1 MIFINNA
8 LKKIGKE
15 GLIVSL
21 KANNFYEGEEC
32 FSKEDFDQL
41 FEVYRASPKI
51 DLPTSTKNNLFLCIL
66 YYEYNHNEEARKI
79 LLQKLL
85 KDDTELLNGGTEEDQ
100 LHILFNIIE
109 IEIKIRTKDEKD
121 LKLLY
126 NKLVS
131 KKTGMKFEDY
141 ILQKHYF
148 AYLKFLLRDYKDSDK
163 FTNDIISDI
172 DEHKDL
178 VVNNIIKY
186 IRIRNVLL
194 KVKMLE
200 LMDPVK
206 NNKDIISHL
215 ECLFAITKNT
225 KEDFAICVGIKMLS
239 LQSKEIVSYEECIKL
254 IKEMLNILKRE
265 TLFGKSHKNILEQYL
280 YLNGLLGY
288 YNSINDDFVGVIQV
302 SRKIDK
308 YLTNVQDLMKSNDNK
323 NNPSQD
329 NNNIQYGNLYWQY
342 NYYNAMLK
350 SSFNF
355 NNTNNASALR
365 ESQQNM
371 QKMSNNKIRQSEMD
385 LMNRCIL
392 EKDDLRMSTQFRNME
407 ELFKKWTSGQKIEL
421 KGDKI
426 ILMYFSLYN
435 QVSLLTKNI
444 VKEMN
449 ADNRLKNIQSVRKF
463 CSDII
468 EMTGKQVIDK
478 KNEFLKKIFQL
489 PFFKNLFNRLYYVK
503 LYSYFLERRYQDCL
517 NNLSGYQFAKIQ
529 YELETPKSNEY
540 MSKIEADCLFK
551 LKRYKEAEI
560 IYDKIISM
568 NSNDAFVHFNLG
580 LAAYF
585 TSNDKTKSL
594 GHLKKASEL
603 FKRDKNEKNREITE
617 EILKNLNN

>member
-8 LKKIGKE
+8 LKKIGDE

-21 KANNFYEGEEC
+21 KANNFYEGEES
-32 FSKEDFDQL
+32 FSQEDFDQL

-66 YYEYNHNEEARKI
+66 YYEYNHSEEARKI
-79 LLQKLL
+79 LLQKLN
-85 KDDTELLNGGTEEDQ
+85 DDSELLNDGTQEDQ

-109 IEIKIRTKDEKD
+109 IEIKIRTKNEKD

-126 NKLVS
+126 NKLCS
-131 KKTGMKFEDY
+131 FKGEKKFEDY
-141 ILQKHYF
+141 IIQKHYF
-148 AYLKFLLRDYKDSDK
+148 AYLKFLLRAYNDSDK
-163 FTNDIISDI
+163 STNDIISDI
-172 DEHKDL
+172 DEHKNL

-186 IRIRNVLL
+186 IKIRNVLL

-200 LMDPVK
+200 LMDPVL
-206 NNKDIISHL
+206 NNKDILSHL
-215 ECLFAITKNT
+215 ECLFTMTKNT

-288 YNSINDDFVGVIQV
+288 YNSINDDFDGMIQV
-302 SRKIDK
+302 SKKIDK
-308 YLTNVQDLMKSNDNK
+308 YLNNVQDLMKSNQNK
-323 NNPSQD
+323 NNHSQD
-329 NNNIQYGNLYWQY
+329 NNNEQYGNLYWQY

-350 SSFNF
+350 SSVNF

-371 QKMSNNKIRQSEMD
+371 QKMSNKIRQSEMD
-385 LMNRCIL
+385 ILNRCIL
-392 EKDDLRMSTQFRNME
+392 EKDNLTMSTQFKNME
-407 ELFKKWTSGQKIEL
+407 ELFKKWTSGQKAEL

-435 QVSLLTKNI
+435 QISSMTKNI
-444 VKEMN
+444 VGELN
-449 ADNRLKNIQSVRKF
+449 SENRLKNIQSVRKF
-463 CSDII
+463 CTDII

-478 KNEFLKKIFQL
+478 NNEFLKKIFLL

-503 LYSYFLERRYQDCL
+503 LYSYFLEGRYQECL
-517 NNLSGYQFAKIQ
+517 NDFTGYKLAKIQ

-540 MSKIEADCLFK
+540 MNKVEADCLFK
-551 LKRYKEAEI
+551 LKKYKEAED

-580 LAAYF
+580 IAAYF
-585 TSNDKTKSL
+585 TSNDKKKSL
-594 GHLKKASEL
+594 AHLKKASEL
-603 FKRDKNEKNREITE
+603 FKKDKKEKNWKIAE
-617 EILKNLNN
+617 EILHNLKS

>member
-8 LKKIGKE
+8 LKKIGNE

-21 KANNFYEGEEC
+21 KANNFYEGEES
-32 FSKEDFDQL
+32 FSQEDFDQL

-66 YYEYNHNEEARKI
+66 YYEYNHSEEARKI
-79 LLQKLL
+79 LLQKLN
-85 KDDTELLNGGTEEDQ
+85 DDSELLNDGTQEDQ

-109 IEIKIRTKDEKD
+109 IEIKIRTKNEKD

-126 NKLVS
+126 NKLCS
-131 KKTGMKFEDY
+131 FKSEKKFEDY
-141 ILQKHYF
+141 IIQKHYF
-148 AYLKFLLRDYKDSDK
+148 AYLKFLLRAYKDSDQS
-163 FTNDIISDI
+163 TNDIISDI
-172 DEHKDL
+172 DEHKNL

-200 LMDPVK
+200 LMDPVL

-215 ECLFAITKNT
+215 ECLFTMTKNT

-288 YNSINDDFVGVIQV
+288 YNSINDDFDGMIQV
-302 SRKIDK
+302 SKKIDK
-308 YLTNVQDLMKSNDNK
+308 YLNNVQDLMKSNQNK
-323 NNPSQD
+323 NNHSQD
-329 NNNIQYGNLYWQY
+329 NNNEQYGNLYWQY

-350 SSFNF
+350 SSVDF

-371 QKMSNNKIRQSEMD
+371 QKMSNKIRQSEMD
-385 LMNRCIL
+385 ILNRCIL
-392 EKDDLRMSTQFRNME
+392 EKDNLTMSTQFKNME
-407 ELFKKWTSGQKIEL
+407 ELFKKWTSGQKAEL

-435 QVSLLTKNI
+435 QISSMTKKI
-444 VKEMN
+444 VGELN
-449 ADNRLKNIQSVRKF
+449 SENRLKNIQSVRKF
-463 CSDII
+463 CTDII

-478 KNEFLKKIFQL
+478 NNEFLKKIFLL

-503 LYSYFLERRYQDCL
+503 LYSYFLEGRYQECL
-517 NNLSGYQFAKIQ
+517 NDFTGYKLAKIQ

-540 MSKIEADCLFK
+540 MNKVEADCLFK
-551 LKRYKEAEI
+551 LKKYKEAED

-580 LAAYF
+580 IAAYF
-585 TSNDKTKSL
+585 TSNDKKKSL
-594 GHLKKASEL
+594 AHLKKASEL
-603 FKRDKNEKNREITE
+603 FKKDKKEKNWKIAE
-617 EILKNLNN
+617 EILHNLKS

>member
-8 LKKIGKE
+8 LKKIGNE

-21 KANNFYEGEEC
+21 KANNFYEGEES
-32 FSKEDFDQL
+32 FSQEDFDQL

-66 YYEYNHNEEARKI
+66 YYEYNHSEEARKI
-79 LLQKLL
+79 LLQKLN
-85 KDDTELLNGGTEEDQ
+85 DDSELLNDGTQEDQ

-109 IEIKIRTKDEKD
+109 IEIKIRTKNEKD

-126 NKLVS
+126 NKLCS
-131 KKTGMKFEDY
+131 FKGEKKFEDY
-141 ILQKHYF
+141 IIQKHYF
-148 AYLKFLLRDYKDSDK
+148 AYLKFLLRAYNDSDK
-163 FTNDIISDI
+163 STNDIISDI
-172 DEHKDL
+172 DEHKNL

-200 LMDPVK
+200 LMDPVL

-215 ECLFAITKNT
+215 ECLFTMTKNT

-288 YNSINDDFVGVIQV
+288 YNSINDDFDGMIQV
-302 SRKIDK
+302 SKKIDK
-308 YLTNVQDLMKSNDNK
+308 YLNNVQDLMKSNQNK
-323 NNPSQD
+323 NNHSQD
-329 NNNIQYGNLYWQY
+329 NNNEQYGNLYWQY

-350 SSFNF
+350 SSVNF

-371 QKMSNNKIRQSEMD
+371 QKMSNKIRQSEMD
-385 LMNRCIL
+385 ILNRCIL
-392 EKDDLRMSTQFRNME
+392 EKDNLTMSTQFKNME
-407 ELFKKWTSGQKIEL
+407 ELFKKWTSGQKAEL

-435 QVSLLTKNI
+435 QISSMTKNI
-444 VKEMN
+444 VGELN
-449 ADNRLKNIQSVRKF
+449 SENRLKNILSVRKF
-463 CSDII
+463 CTDII

-478 KNEFLKKIFQL
+478 NNEFLKKIFLL

-503 LYSYFLERRYQDCL
+503 LYSYFLEGRYQECL
-517 NNLSGYQFAKIQ
+517 NDFTGYKLAKIQ

-540 MSKIEADCLFK
+540 MNKVEADCLFK
-551 LKRYKEAEI
+551 LKKYKEAED

-580 LAAYF
+580 IAAYF
-585 TSNDKTKSL
+585 TSNDKKKSL
-594 GHLKKASEL
+594 AHLKKASEL
-603 FKRDKNEKNREITE
+603 FKKDKKEKNWKIAE
-617 EILKNLNN
+617 EILHNLKS

>member
-8 LKKIGKE
+8 LKKIGNE

-21 KANNFYEGEEC
+21 KANNFYEGEES
-32 FSKEDFDQL
+32 FSQEDFDQL

-66 YYEYNHNEEARKI
+66 YYEYNHSEEARKI
-79 LLQKLL
+79 LLQKLN
-85 KDDTELLNGGTEEDQ
+85 DDSELLNDGTQEDQ

-109 IEIKIRTKDEKD
+109 IEIKIRTKNEKD

-126 NKLVS
+126 NKLCS
-131 KKTGMKFEDY
+131 FKQEKKFEDY
-141 ILQKHYF
+141 IIQKHYF
-148 AYLKFLLRDYKDSDK
+148 AYLKFLLRAYNDSDK
-163 FTNDIISDI
+163 STNDIISDI
-172 DEHKDL
+172 DEHKNL

-200 LMDPVK
+200 LMDPVL

-215 ECLFAITKNT
+215 ECLFTMTKNT

-288 YNSINDDFVGVIQV
+288 YNSINDDFDGMIQV
-302 SRKIDK
+302 SKKIDK
-308 YLTNVQDLMKSNDNK
+308 YLNNVQDLMKSNQNK
-323 NNPSQD
+323 NNHSQD
-329 NNNIQYGNLYWQY
+329 NNNEQYGNLYWQY

-350 SSFNF
+350 SSVNF

-371 QKMSNNKIRQSEMD
+371 QKMSNKMRQSEMD
-385 LMNRCIL
+385 ILNRCIL
-392 EKDDLRMSTQFRNME
+392 EKDNLTMSTQFKNME
-407 ELFKKWTSGQKIEL
+407 ELFKKWTSGQKTEL

-435 QVSLLTKNI
+435 QISSMTKNI
-444 VKEMN
+444 VGELN
-449 ADNRLKNIQSVRKF
+449 SENRLKNIQSVRKF
-463 CSDII
+463 CTDII

-478 KNEFLKKIFQL
+478 NNEFLKKIFLL

-503 LYSYFLERRYQDCL
+503 LYSYFLEGRYQECL
-517 NNLSGYQFAKIQ
+517 NDFTGYKLAKIQ

-540 MSKIEADCLFK
+540 MNKVEADCLFK
-551 LKRYKEAEI
+551 LKKYKEAED

-580 LAAYF
+580 IAAYF
-585 TSNDKTKSL
+585 TSNDKKKSL
-594 GHLKKASEL
+594 AHLKKASEL
-603 FKRDKNEKNREITE
+603 FKKDKKEKNWKITE
-617 EILKNLNN
+617 EILHNLKS

>member
-8 LKKIGKE
+8 LKKIGNE

-21 KANNFYEGEEC
+21 KANNFYEGEES
-32 FSKEDFDQL
+32 FSQEDFDQL

-66 YYEYNHNEEARKI
+66 YYEYNHSEEARKI
-79 LLQKLL
+79 LLQKLN
-85 KDDTELLNGGTEEDQ
+85 DDSELLNDGTQEDQ

-109 IEIKIRTKDEKD
+109 IEIKIRTKNEKD

-126 NKLVS
+126 NKLCS
-131 KKTGMKFEDY
+131 FKQEKKFEDY
-141 ILQKHYF
+141 IIQKHYF
-148 AYLKFLLRDYKDSDK
+148 AYLKFLLRAYNDSDK
-163 FTNDIISDI
+163 STNDIISDI
-172 DEHKDL
+172 DEHKNL

-200 LMDPVK
+200 LMDPVL

-215 ECLFAITKNT
+215 ECLFTMTKNT

-288 YNSINDDFVGVIQV
+288 YNSINDDFDGMIQV
-302 SRKIDK
+302 SKKIDK
-308 YLTNVQDLMKSNDNK
+308 YLNNVQDLMKSNQNK
-323 NNPSQD
+323 NNHSQD
-329 NNNIQYGNLYWQY
+329 NNNEQYGNLYWQY

-350 SSFNF
+350 SSVNF

-371 QKMSNNKIRQSEMD
+371 QKMSNKIRQSEMD
-385 LMNRCIL
+385 ILNRCIL
-392 EKDDLRMSTQFRNME
+392 EKDNLTMSTQFKNME
-407 ELFKKWTSGQKIEL
+407 ELFKKWTSGQKTEL

-435 QVSLLTKNI
+435 QISSMTKNI
-444 VKEMN
+444 VGELN
-449 ADNRLKNIQSVRKF
+449 SENRLKNIQSVRKF
-463 CSDII
+463 CTDII

-478 KNEFLKKIFQL
+478 NNEFLKKIFLL

-503 LYSYFLERRYQDCL
+503 LYSYFLEGRYQECL
-517 NNLSGYQFAKIQ
+517 NDFTGYKLAKIQ

-540 MSKIEADCLFK
+540 MNKVEADCLFK
-551 LKRYKEAEI
+551 LKKYKEAED

-580 LAAYF
+580 IAAYF
-585 TSNDKTKSL
+585 TSNDKKKSL
-594 GHLKKASEL
+594 AHLKKASEL
-603 FKRDKNEKNREITE
+603 FKKDKKEKNWKITE
-617 EILKNLNN
+617 EILHNLKS

>member
-8 LKKIGKE
+8 LKKIGNE

-21 KANNFYEGEEC
+21 KANNFYQGEDS
-32 FSKEDFDQL
+32 FSQEDFDQL

-66 YYEYNHNEEARKI
+66 YYEYNHSEEARKI
-79 LLQKLL
+79 LLQKIN
-85 KDDTELLNGGTEEDQ
+85 DDNELLSDGTQEDQ

-109 IEIKIRTKDEKD
+109 IEIKIRTKKEKD

-126 NKLVS
+126 NKLCS
-131 KKTGMKFEDY
+131 LKSGKKFEDY

-148 AYLKFLLRDYKDSDK
+148 AYLKFLLRAYKESDQ

-186 IRIRNVLL
+186 IKIRNVLL

-215 ECLFAITKNT
+215 ECLFTMTKNT

-288 YNSINDDFVGVIQV
+288 YNSINDDFDGMIQV
-302 SRKIDK
+302 SKKIDK
-308 YLTNVQDLMKSNDNK
+308 YLNNVQDIMKSNQNK
-323 NNPSQD
+323 NNPSQE
-329 NNNIQYGNLYWQY
+329 NNNEQYGNLYWQY

-350 SSFNF
+350 SSVNY
-355 NNTNNASALR
+355 NNMNNASALR

-371 QKMSNNKIRQSEMD
+371 QKMSNKIRQSEMD
-385 LMNRCIL
+385 ILNRCIL
-392 EKDDLRMSTQFRNME
+392 EKDNLTMSTQFKNME
-407 ELFKKWTSGQKIEL
+407 ELFKKWTSGQKTEL

-435 QVSLLTKNI
+435 QISSMTKNI
-444 VKEMN
+444 VGELN
-449 ADNRLKNIQSVRKF
+449 SENRLKNIQSVRKLAT
-463 CSDII
+463 DII
-468 EMTGKQVIDK
+468 EMTGKQVIDE

-503 LYSYFLERRYQDCL
+503 LYSYFLEGRYQECL
-517 NNLSGYQFAKIQ
+517 NDFTGYHLAKIQ

-540 MSKIEADCLFK
+540 MNKIEADCLFK
-551 LKRYKEAEI
+551 LKKYKEAEE

-580 LAAYF
+580 IASYF
-585 TSNDKTKSL
+585 TSNDKKKSIA
-594 GHLKKASEL
+594 HLKKASEL
-603 FKRDKNEKNREITE
+603 FKKDKNEKNCKITE
-617 EILKNLNN
+617 EILHNLNN

>member
-8 LKKIGKE
+8 LKKIGNE

-21 KANNFYEGEEC
+21 KANNFYEGEES
-32 FSKEDFDQL
+32 FSQEDFDQL

-66 YYEYNHNEEARKI
+66 YYEYNHSEEARKI
-79 LLQKLL
+79 LLQKLN
-85 KDDTELLNGGTEEDQ
+85 DDSELLNDGTQEDQ

-109 IEIKIRTKDEKD
+109 IEIKIRTKNEKD

-126 NKLVS
+126 NKLCS
-131 KKTGMKFEDY
+131 FKGEKKFEDY
-141 ILQKHYF
+141 IIQKHYF
-148 AYLKFLLRDYKDSDK
+148 AYLKFLLRAYNDSDQS
-163 FTNDIISDI
+163 TNDIISDI
-172 DEHKDL
+172 DEHKNL

-200 LMDPVK
+200 LMDPVL

-215 ECLFAITKNT
+215 ECLFTMTKNT

-288 YNSINDDFVGVIQV
+288 YNSINDDFDGMIQV
-302 SRKIDK
+302 SKKIDK
-308 YLTNVQDLMKSNDNK
+308 YLNNVQDLMKSNQNK
-323 NNPSQD
+323 NNHSQD
-329 NNNIQYGNLYWQY
+329 NNNEQYGNLYWQY

-350 SSFNF
+350 SSVNF

-371 QKMSNNKIRQSEMD
+371 QKMSNKIRQSEMD
-385 LMNRCIL
+385 ILNRCIL
-392 EKDDLRMSTQFRNME
+392 EKDNLTMSTQFKNME
-407 ELFKKWTSGQKIEL
+407 ELFKKWTSGQKAEL

-435 QVSLLTKNI
+435 QISSMTKNI
-444 VKEMN
+444 VGELN
-449 ADNRLKNIQSVRKF
+449 SENRLKNIQSVRKF
-463 CSDII
+463 CTDII

-478 KNEFLKKIFQL
+478 NNEFLKKIFLL

-503 LYSYFLERRYQDCL
+503 LYSYFLEGRYQECL
-517 NNLSGYQFAKIQ
+517 NDFTGYKLAKIQ

-540 MSKIEADCLFK
+540 MNKVEADCLFK
-551 LKRYKEAEI
+551 LKKYKEAED

-580 LAAYF
+580 IAAYF
-585 TSNDKTKSL
+585 TSNDKKKSL
-594 GHLKKASEL
+594 AHLKKASEL
-603 FKRDKNEKNREITE
+603 FKKDKKEKNWKIAE
-617 EILKNLNN
+617 EILHNLKS

>member
-8 LKKIGKE
+8 LKKIGNE

-21 KANNFYEGEEC
+21 KANNFYEGEES
-32 FSKEDFDQL
+32 FSQEDFDQL

-66 YYEYNHNEEARKI
+66 YYEYNHSEEARKI
-79 LLQKLL
+79 LLQKLN
-85 KDDTELLNGGTEEDQ
+85 DDSELLNDGTQEDQ

-109 IEIKIRTKDEKD
+109 IEIKIRTKNEKD

-126 NKLVS
+126 NKLCS
-131 KKTGMKFEDY
+131 FKQEKKFEDY
-141 ILQKHYF
+141 IIQKHYF
-148 AYLKFLLRDYKDSDK
+148 AYLKFLLRAYNDSDK
-163 FTNDIISDI
+163 STNDIISDI
-172 DEHKDL
+172 DEHKNL

-186 IRIRNVLL
+186 IKIRNVLL

-200 LMDPVK
+200 LMDPVL

-215 ECLFAITKNT
+215 ECLFTMTKNT

-288 YNSINDDFVGVIQV
+288 YNSINDDFDGMIQV
-302 SRKIDK
+302 SKKIDK
-308 YLTNVQDLMKSNDNK
+308 YLNNVQDLMKSNQNK
-323 NNPSQD
+323 NNHSQD
-329 NNNIQYGNLYWQY
+329 NNNEQYGNLYWQY

-350 SSFNF
+350 SSVNF

-371 QKMSNNKIRQSEMD
+371 QKMSNKIRQSEMD
-385 LMNRCIL
+385 ILNRCIL
-392 EKDDLRMSTQFRNME
+392 EKDNLTMSTQFKNME
-407 ELFKKWTSGQKIEL
+407 ELFKKWTSGQKAEL

-435 QVSLLTKNI
+435 QISSMTKNI
-444 VKEMN
+444 VGELN
-449 ADNRLKNIQSVRKF
+449 SENRLKNIQSVRKF
-463 CSDII
+463 CTDII

-478 KNEFLKKIFQL
+478 NNEFLKKIFLL

-503 LYSYFLERRYQDCL
+503 LYSYFLEGRYQECL
-517 NNLSGYQFAKIQ
+517 NDFTGYKLAKIQ

-540 MSKIEADCLFK
+540 MNKVEADCLFK
-551 LKRYKEAEI
+551 LKKYKEAED

-580 LAAYF
+580 IAAYF
-585 TSNDKTKSL
+585 TSNDKKKSL
-594 GHLKKASEL
+594 AHLKKASEL
-603 FKRDKNEKNREITE
+603 FKKDKKEKNWKIAE
-617 EILKNLNN
+617 EILHNLKS

>member
-8 LKKIGKE
+8 LKKIGNE

-21 KANNFYEGEEC
+21 KANNFYEGEES
-32 FSKEDFDQL
+32 FSQEDFDQL

-66 YYEYNHNEEARKI
+66 YYEYNHSEEARKI
-79 LLQKLL
+79 LLQKLN
-85 KDDTELLNGGTEEDQ
+85 DDSELLNDGTQEDQ

-109 IEIKIRTKDEKD
+109 IEIKIRTKNEKD

-126 NKLVS
+126 NKLCS
-131 KKTGMKFEDY
+131 FKQEKKFEDY
-141 ILQKHYF
+141 IIQKHYF
-148 AYLKFLLRDYKDSDK
+148 AYLKFLLRAYNDSDQS
-163 FTNDIISDI
+163 TNDIISDI
-172 DEHKDL
+172 DEHKNL

-200 LMDPVK
+200 LMDPVL

-215 ECLFAITKNT
+215 ECLFTMTKNT

-288 YNSINDDFVGVIQV
+288 YNSINDDFDGMIQV
-302 SRKIDK
+302 SKKIDK
-308 YLTNVQDLMKSNDNK
+308 YLNNVQDLMKSNQNK
-323 NNPSQD
+323 NNHSQD
-329 NNNIQYGNLYWQY
+329 NNNEQYGNLYWQY

-350 SSFNF
+350 SSVNF

-371 QKMSNNKIRQSEMD
+371 QKMPNKIRQSEMD
-385 LMNRCIL
+385 ILNRCIL
-392 EKDDLRMSTQFRNME
+392 EKDNLTMSTQFKNME
-407 ELFKKWTSGQKIEL
+407 ELFKKWTSGQKAEL

-435 QVSLLTKNI
+435 QISSMTKNI
-444 VKEMN
+444 VGELN
-449 ADNRLKNIQSVRKF
+449 SENRLKNIQSVRKF
-463 CSDII
+463 CTDII

-478 KNEFLKKIFQL
+478 NNEFLKKIFLL

-503 LYSYFLERRYQDCL
+503 LYSYFLEGRYQECL
-517 NNLSGYQFAKIQ
+517 NDFTGYKLAKIQ

-540 MSKIEADCLFK
+540 MNKVEADCLFK
-551 LKRYKEAEI
+551 LKKYKEAED

-580 LAAYF
+580 IAAYF
-585 TSNDKTKSL
+585 TSNDKKKSL
-594 GHLKKASEL
+594 AHLKKASEL
-603 FKRDKNEKNREITE
+603 FKKDKKEKNWKIAE
-617 EILKNLNN
+617 EILHNLKS

>member
-8 LKKIGKE
+8 LKKIGNE

-21 KANNFYEGEEC
+21 KANNFYEGEES
-32 FSKEDFDQL
+32 FSQEDFDQL

-51 DLPTSTKNNLFLCIL
+51 DLPTSTKNNLVLCIL
-66 YYEYNHNEEARKI
+66 YYEYNHSEEARKI
-79 LLQKLL
+79 LLQKLN
-85 KDDTELLNGGTEEDQ
+85 DDSELLNDGTQEDQ

-109 IEIKIRTKDEKD
+109 IEIKIRTKNEKD

-126 NKLVS
+126 NKLCS
-131 KKTGMKFEDY
+131 FKQEKKFEDY
-141 ILQKHYF
+141 IIQKHYF
-148 AYLKFLLRDYKDSDK
+148 AYLKFLLRAYNDSLQS
-163 FTNDIISDI
+163 TNDIISDI
-172 DEHKDL
+172 DEHKNL

-200 LMDPVK
+200 LMDPVL

-215 ECLFAITKNT
+215 ECLFTMTKNT

-288 YNSINDDFVGVIQV
+288 YNSINDDFDGMIQV
-302 SRKIDK
+302 SKKIDK
-308 YLTNVQDLMKSNDNK
+308 YLNNVQDLMKSNQNK
-323 NNPSQD
+323 NNHSQD
-329 NNNIQYGNLYWQY
+329 NNNEQYGNLYWQY

-350 SSFNF
+350 SSVNF

-371 QKMSNNKIRQSEMD
+371 QKMSNKIRQSEMD
-385 LMNRCIL
+385 ILNRCIL
-392 EKDDLRMSTQFRNME
+392 EKDNLTMSTQFKNME
-407 ELFKKWTSGQKIEL
+407 ELFKKWTSGQKAEL

-435 QVSLLTKNI
+435 QISSMTKNI
-444 VKEMN
+444 VGELN
-449 ADNRLKNIQSVRKF
+449 SENRLKNIQSVRKF
-463 CSDII
+463 CTDII

-478 KNEFLKKIFQL
+478 NNEFLKKIFLL

-503 LYSYFLERRYQDCL
+503 LYSYFLEGRYQECL
-517 NNLSGYQFAKIQ
+517 NDFTGYKLAKIQ

-540 MSKIEADCLFK
+540 MNKVEADCLFK
-551 LKRYKEAEI
+551 LKKYKEAED

-580 LAAYF
+580 IAAYF
-585 TSNDKTKSL
+585 TSNDKKKSL
-594 GHLKKASEL
+594 AHLKKASEL
-603 FKRDKNEKNREITE
+603 FKKDKKEKNWKITE
-617 EILKNLNN
+617 EILHNLKS

>member
-8 LKKIGKE
+8 LKKIGNE

-21 KANNFYEGEEC
+21 KANNFYEGEES
-32 FSKEDFDQL
+32 FSQEDFDQL

-66 YYEYNHNEEARKI
+66 YYEYNHSEEARKI
-79 LLQKLL
+79 LLQKLN
-85 KDDTELLNGGTEEDQ
+85 DDSELLNDGTQEDQ

-109 IEIKIRTKDEKD
+109 IEIKIRTKNEKD

-126 NKLVS
+126 NKLYS
-131 KKTGMKFEDY
+131 FKSEKKFEDY
-141 ILQKHYF
+141 IIQKHYF
-148 AYLKFLLRDYKDSDK
+148 AYLKFLLRAYNDSDK
-163 FTNDIISDI
+163 STNDIISDI
-172 DEHKDL
+172 DEHKNL

-200 LMDPVK
+200 LMDPVL

-215 ECLFAITKNT
+215 ECLFTMTKNT

-288 YNSINDDFVGVIQV
+288 YNSINDDFDGMIQV
-302 SRKIDK
+302 SKKIDK
-308 YLTNVQDLMKSNDNK
+308 YLNNVQDLMKSNQNK
-323 NNPSQD
+323 NNHSQD
-329 NNNIQYGNLYWQY
+329 NNNEQYGNLYWQY

-350 SSFNF
+350 SSVNF

-371 QKMSNNKIRQSEMD
+371 QKMSNKIRQSEMD
-385 LMNRCIL
+385 ILNRCIL
-392 EKDDLRMSTQFRNME
+392 EKDNLTMSTQFKNME
-407 ELFKKWTSGQKIEL
+407 ELFKKWTSGQKTEL

-435 QVSLLTKNI
+435 QISSMTKNI
-444 VKEMN
+444 VGELN
-449 ADNRLKNIQSVRKF
+449 SENRLKNIQSVRKF
-463 CSDII
+463 CTDII

-478 KNEFLKKIFQL
+478 NNEFLKKIFLL

-503 LYSYFLERRYQDCL
+503 LYSYFLEGRYQECL
-517 NNLSGYQFAKIQ
+517 NDFTGYKLAKIQ

-540 MSKIEADCLFK
+540 MNKVEADCLFK
-551 LKRYKEAEI
+551 LKKYKEAED

-580 LAAYF
+580 IAAYF
-585 TSNDKTKSL
+585 TSNDKKKSL
-594 GHLKKASEL
+594 AHLKKASEL
-603 FKRDKNEKNREITE
+603 FKKDKKEKNWKIAE
-617 EILKNLNN
+617 EILHNLKS

>member
-8 LKKIGKE
+8 LKKIGNE

-21 KANNFYEGEEC
+21 KANNFYEGEES
-32 FSKEDFDQL
+32 FSQEDFDQL

-66 YYEYNHNEEARKI
+66 YYEYNHSEEARKI
-79 LLQKLL
+79 LLQKLN
-85 KDDTELLNGGTEEDQ
+85 DDSELLNDGTQEDQ

-109 IEIKIRTKDEKD
+109 IEIKIRTKNEKD

-126 NKLVS
+126 NKLCS
-131 KKTGMKFEDY
+131 FKGEKKFEDY
-141 ILQKHYF
+141 IIQKHYF
-148 AYLKFLLRDYKDSDK
+148 AYLKFLLRAYNDSDK
-163 FTNDIISDI
+163 STNDIISDI
-172 DEHKDL
+172 DEHKNL
-178 VVNNIIKY
+178 VVNNLIKY

-200 LMDPVK
+200 LMDPAL

-215 ECLFAITKNT
+215 ECLFTMTKNT

-288 YNSINDDFVGVIQV
+288 YNSINDDFDGMIQV
-302 SRKIDK
+302 SKKIDK
-308 YLTNVQDLMKSNDNK
+308 YLNNVQDLMKSNQNK
-323 NNPSQD
+323 NNHSQD
-329 NNNIQYGNLYWQY
+329 NNNEQYGNLYWQY

-350 SSFNF
+350 SSVNF

-371 QKMSNNKIRQSEMD
+371 QKMSNKIRQSEMD
-385 LMNRCIL
+385 ILNRCIL
-392 EKDDLRMSTQFRNME
+392 EKDNLTMSTQFKNME
-407 ELFKKWTSGQKIEL
+407 ELFKKWTSGQKAEL

-435 QVSLLTKNI
+435 QISSMTKNI
-444 VKEMN
+444 VGELN
-449 ADNRLKNIQSVRKF
+449 SENRLKNIQSVRKF
-463 CSDII
+463 CTDII

-478 KNEFLKKIFQL
+478 NNEFLKKIFLL

-503 LYSYFLERRYQDCL
+503 LYSYFLEGRYQECL
-517 NNLSGYQFAKIQ
+517 NDFTGYKLAKIQ

-540 MSKIEADCLFK
+540 MNKVEADCLFK
-551 LKRYKEAEI
+551 LKKYKEAED

-580 LAAYF
+580 IAAYF
-585 TSNDKTKSL
+585 TSNDKKKSL
-594 GHLKKASEL
+594 AHLKKASEL
-603 FKRDKNEKNREITE
+603 FKKDKKEKNWKIAE
-617 EILKNLNN
+617 EILHNLKS

>member
-8 LKKIGKE
+8 LKKIGNE

-21 KANNFYEGEEC
+21 KANNFYEGEES
-32 FSKEDFDQL
+32 FSQEDFDQL

-66 YYEYNHNEEARKI
+66 YYEYNHSEEARKI
-79 LLQKLL
+79 LLQKLN
-85 KDDTELLNGGTEEDQ
+85 DDSELLNDGTQEDQ

-109 IEIKIRTKDEKD
+109 IEIKIRTKNEKD

-126 NKLVS
+126 NKLCS
-131 KKTGMKFEDY
+131 FKGEKKFEDY
-141 ILQKHYF
+141 IIQKHYF
-148 AYLKFLLRDYKDSDK
+148 AYLKFLLRAYNDSDK
-163 FTNDIISDI
+163 STNDIISDI
-172 DEHKDL
+172 DEHKNL

-200 LMDPVK
+200 LMDPVS

-215 ECLFAITKNT
+215 ECLFTMTKNT

-288 YNSINDDFVGVIQV
+288 YNSINDDFDGMIQV
-302 SRKIDK
+302 SKKIDK
-308 YLTNVQDLMKSNDNK
+308 YLNNVQDLMKSNQNK
-323 NNPSQD
+323 NNHSQD
-329 NNNIQYGNLYWQY
+329 NNNEQYGNLYWQY

-350 SSFNF
+350 SSVNF

-371 QKMSNNKIRQSEMD
+371 QKMSNKIRQSEMD
-385 LMNRCIL
+385 ILNRCIL
-392 EKDDLRMSTQFRNME
+392 EKDNLTMSTQFKNME
-407 ELFKKWTSGQKIEL
+407 ELFKKWTSGQKAEL

-435 QVSLLTKNI
+435 QISSMTKNI
-444 VKEMN
+444 VGELN
-449 ADNRLKNIQSVRKF
+449 SENRLKNILSVRKF
-463 CSDII
+463 CTDII

-478 KNEFLKKIFQL
+478 NNEFLKKIFLL

-503 LYSYFLERRYQDCL
+503 LYSYFLEGRYQECL
-517 NNLSGYQFAKIQ
+517 NDFTGYKLAKIQ

-540 MSKIEADCLFK
+540 MNKVEADCLFK
-551 LKRYKEAEI
+551 LKKYKEAED

-580 LAAYF
+580 IAAYF
-585 TSNDKTKSL
+585 TSNDKKKSL
-594 GHLKKASEL
+594 AHLKKASEL
-603 FKRDKNEKNREITE
+603 FKKDKKEKNWKIAE
-617 EILKNLNN
+617 EILHNLKS

>member
-8 LKKIGKE
+8 LKKIGNE

-21 KANNFYEGEEC
+21 KANNFYEGEES
-32 FSKEDFDQL
+32 FSQEDFDQL

-66 YYEYNHNEEARKI
+66 YYEYNHSEEARKI
-79 LLQKLL
+79 LLQKLN
-85 KDDTELLNGGTEEDQ
+85 DDSELLNDGTQEDQ

-109 IEIKIRTKDEKD
+109 IEIKIRTKNEKD

-126 NKLVS
+126 NKLCS
-131 KKTGMKFEDY
+131 FKGEKKFEDY
-141 ILQKHYF
+141 IIQKHYF
-148 AYLKFLLRDYKDSDK
+148 AYLKFLLRAYNDSDK
-163 FTNDIISDI
+163 STNDIISDI
-172 DEHKDL
+172 DEHKNL

-200 LMDPVK
+200 LMDPVL

-215 ECLFAITKNT
+215 ECLFTMTKNT

-288 YNSINDDFVGVIQV
+288 YNSINDDFDGMIQV
-302 SRKIDK
+302 SKKIDK
-308 YLTNVQDLMKSNDNK
+308 YLNNVQDLMKSNQNK
-323 NNPSQD
+323 NNHSQD
-329 NNNIQYGNLYWQY
+329 NNNEQYGNLYWQY

-350 SSFNF
+350 SSVNF

-371 QKMSNNKIRQSEMD
+371 QKMSNKIRQSEMD
-385 LMNRCIL
+385 ILNRCIL
-392 EKDDLRMSTQFRNME
+392 EKDNLTMSTQFKNME
-407 ELFKKWTSGQKIEL
+407 ELFKKWTSGQKAEL

-435 QVSLLTKNI
+435 QISSMTKNI
-444 VKEMN
+444 VGELN
-449 ADNRLKNIQSVRKF
+449 SENRLKNIQSVRKF
-463 CSDII
+463 CTDII

-478 KNEFLKKIFQL
+478 NNEFLKKIFLL

-503 LYSYFLERRYQDCL
+503 LYSYFLEGRYQECL
-517 NNLSGYQFAKIQ
+517 NDFTGYKLAKIQ

-540 MSKIEADCLFK
+540 MNKVEADCLFK
-551 LKRYKEAEI
+551 LKKYKEAED

-580 LAAYF
+580 IAAYF
-585 TSNDKTKSL
+585 TSNDKKKSL
-594 GHLKKASEL
+594 AHLKKASEL
-603 FKRDKNEKNREITE
+603 FKKDKKEKNWKIAE
-617 EILKNLNN
+617 EILHNLKS

>member
-8 LKKIGKE
+8 LKKIGNE

-21 KANNFYEGEEC
+21 KANNFYEGEES
-32 FSKEDFDQL
+32 FSQEDFDQL

-66 YYEYNHNEEARKI
+66 YYEYNHSEEARKI
-79 LLQKLL
+79 LLQKLN
-85 KDDTELLNGGTEEDQ
+85 DDSELLNDGTQEDQ

-109 IEIKIRTKDEKD
+109 IEIKIRTKNEKD

-126 NKLVS
+126 NKLYS
-131 KKTGMKFEDY
+131 FKSEKKFEDY
-141 ILQKHYF
+141 IIQKHYF
-148 AYLKFLLRDYKDSDK
+148 AYLKFLLRAYKDSDQS
-163 FTNDIISDI
+163 TNDIISDI
-172 DEHKDL
+172 DEHKNL

-200 LMDPVK
+200 LMDPVL

-215 ECLFAITKNT
+215 ECLFTMTKNT

-288 YNSINDDFVGVIQV
+288 YNSINDDFDGMIQV
-302 SRKIDK
+302 SKKIDK
-308 YLTNVQDLMKSNDNK
+308 YLNNVQDLMKSNQNK
-323 NNPSQD
+323 NNHSQD
-329 NNNIQYGNLYWQY
+329 NNNEQYGNLYWQY

-350 SSFNF
+350 SSVNF

-371 QKMSNNKIRQSEMD
+371 QKMSNKIRQSEMD
-385 LMNRCIL
+385 ILNRCIL
-392 EKDDLRMSTQFRNME
+392 EKDNLTMSTQFKNME
-407 ELFKKWTSGQKIEL
+407 ELFKKWTSGQKAEL

-435 QVSLLTKNI
+435 QISSMTKNI
-444 VKEMN
+444 VGELN
-449 ADNRLKNIQSVRKF
+449 SENRLKNILSVRKF
-463 CSDII
+463 CTDII

-478 KNEFLKKIFQL
+478 NNEFLKKIFLL

-503 LYSYFLERRYQDCL
+503 LYSYFLEGRYQECL
-517 NNLSGYQFAKIQ
+517 NDFTGYKLAKIQ

-540 MSKIEADCLFK
+540 MNKVEADCLFK
-551 LKRYKEAEI
+551 LKKYKEAED

-580 LAAYF
+580 IAAYF
-585 TSNDKTKSL
+585 TSNDKKKSL
-594 GHLKKASEL
+594 AHLKKASEL
-603 FKRDKNEKNREITE
+603 FKKDKKEKNWKIAE
-617 EILKNLNN
+617 EILHNLKS

>member
-8 LKKIGKE
+8 LKKIGNE

-21 KANNFYEGEEC
+21 KANNFYEGEES
-32 FSKEDFDQL
+32 FSQEDFDQL

-66 YYEYNHNEEARKI
+66 YYEYNHSEEARKI
-79 LLQKLL
+79 LLQKLN
-85 KDDTELLNGGTEEDQ
+85 DDSELLNDGTQEDQ

-109 IEIKIRTKDEKD
+109 IEIKIRTKNEKD

-126 NKLVS
+126 NKLCS
-131 KKTGMKFEDY
+131 FKQEKKFEDY
-141 ILQKHYF
+141 IIQKHYF
-148 AYLKFLLRDYKDSDK
+148 AYLKFLLRAYNDSDK
-163 FTNDIISDI
+163 STNDIISDI
-172 DEHKDL
+172 DEHKNL
-178 VVNNIIKY
+178 VVNNLIKY

-200 LMDPVK
+200 LMDPVL

-215 ECLFAITKNT
+215 ECLFTMTKNT

-288 YNSINDDFVGVIQV
+288 YNSINDDFDGMIQV
-302 SRKIDK
+302 SKKIDK
-308 YLTNVQDLMKSNDNK
+308 YLNNVQDLMKSNQNK
-323 NNPSQD
+323 NNHSQD
-329 NNNIQYGNLYWQY
+329 NNNEQYGNLYWQY

-350 SSFNF
+350 SSVNF

-371 QKMSNNKIRQSEMD
+371 QKMSNKIRQSEMD
-385 LMNRCIL
+385 ILNRCIL
-392 EKDDLRMSTQFRNME
+392 EKDNLTMSTQFKNME
-407 ELFKKWTSGQKIEL
+407 ELFKKWTSGQKAEL

-435 QVSLLTKNI
+435 QISSMTKNI
-444 VKEMN
+444 VGELN
-449 ADNRLKNIQSVRKF
+449 SENRLKNILSVRKF
-463 CSDII
+463 CTDII

-478 KNEFLKKIFQL
+478 NNEFLKKIFLL

-503 LYSYFLERRYQDCL
+503 LYSYFLEGRYQECL
-517 NNLSGYQFAKIQ
+517 NDFTGYKLAKIQ

-540 MSKIEADCLFK
+540 MNKVEADCLFK
-551 LKRYKEAEI
+551 LKKYKEAED

-580 LAAYF
+580 IAAYF
-585 TSNDKTKSL
+585 TSNDKKKSL
-594 GHLKKASEL
+594 AHLKKASEL
-603 FKRDKNEKNREITE
+603 FKKDKKEKNWKIAE
-617 EILKNLNN
+617 EILHNLKS

>member
-8 LKKIGKE
+8 LKKIGNE

-21 KANNFYEGEEC
+21 KANNFYEGEES
-32 FSKEDFDQL
+32 FSQEDFDQL

-66 YYEYNHNEEARKI
+66 YYEYNHSEEARKI
-79 LLQKLL
+79 LLQKLN
-85 KDDTELLNGGTEEDQ
+85 DDSELLNDGTQEDQ

-109 IEIKIRTKDEKD
+109 IEIKIRTKNEKD

-126 NKLVS
+126 NKLCS
-131 KKTGMKFEDY
+131 FKQEKKFEDY
-141 ILQKHYF
+141 IIQKHYF
-148 AYLKFLLRDYKDSDK
+148 AYLKFLLRAYNDSDK
-163 FTNDIISDI
+163 STNDIISDI
-172 DEHKDL
+172 DEHKNL

-200 LMDPVK
+200 LMDPVL
-206 NNKDIISHL
+206 NNKDILSHL
-215 ECLFAITKNT
+215 ECLFTMTKNT

-288 YNSINDDFVGVIQV
+288 YNSINDDFDGMIQV
-302 SRKIDK
+302 SKKIDK
-308 YLTNVQDLMKSNDNK
+308 YLNNVQDLMKSNQNK
-323 NNPSQD
+323 NNHSQD
-329 NNNIQYGNLYWQY
+329 NNNEQYGNLYWQY

-350 SSFNF
+350 SSVNF

-371 QKMSNNKIRQSEMD
+371 QKMSNKIRQSEMD
-385 LMNRCIL
+385 ILNRCIL
-392 EKDDLRMSTQFRNME
+392 EKDNLTMSTQFKNME
-407 ELFKKWTSGQKIEL
+407 ELFKKWTSGQKAEL

-435 QVSLLTKNI
+435 QISSMTKNI
-444 VKEMN
+444 VGELN
-449 ADNRLKNIQSVRKF
+449 SENRLKNIQSVRKF
-463 CSDII
+463 CTDII

-478 KNEFLKKIFQL
+478 NNEFLKKIFLL

-503 LYSYFLERRYQDCL
+503 LYSYFLEGRYQECL
-517 NNLSGYQFAKIQ
+517 NDFTGYKLAKIQ

-540 MSKIEADCLFK
+540 MNKVEADCLFK
-551 LKRYKEAEI
+551 LKKYKEAED

-580 LAAYF
+580 IAAYF
-585 TSNDKTKSL
+585 TSNDKKKSL
-594 GHLKKASEL
+594 AHLKKASEL
-603 FKRDKNEKNREITE
+603 FKKDKKEKNWKIAE
-617 EILKNLNN
+617 EILHNLKS

>member
-8 LKKIGKE
+8 LKKIGNE

-21 KANNFYEGEEC
+21 KANNFYEGEES
-32 FSKEDFDQL
+32 FSQEDFDQL

-66 YYEYNHNEEARKI
+66 YYEYNHSEEARKI
-79 LLQKLL
+79 LLQKLN
-85 KDDTELLNGGTEEDQ
+85 DDSELLNDGTQEDQ

-109 IEIKIRTKDEKD
+109 IEIKIRTKNEKD

-126 NKLVS
+126 NKLCS
-131 KKTGMKFEDY
+131 FKQEKKFEDY
-141 ILQKHYF
+141 IIQKHYF
-148 AYLKFLLRDYKDSDK
+148 AYLKFLLRAYNDSDQS
-163 FTNDIISDI
+163 TNDIISDI
-172 DEHKDL
+172 DEHKNL

-200 LMDPVK
+200 LMDPVL

-215 ECLFAITKNT
+215 ECLFTMTKNT

-288 YNSINDDFVGVIQV
+288 YNSINDDFDGMIQV
-302 SRKIDK
+302 SKKIDK
-308 YLTNVQDLMKSNDNK
+308 YLNNVQDLMKSNQNK
-323 NNPSQD
+323 NNHSQD
-329 NNNIQYGNLYWQY
+329 NNNEQYGNLYWQY

-350 SSFNF
+350 SSVNF

-371 QKMSNNKIRQSEMD
+371 QKMSNKIRQSEMD
-385 LMNRCIL
+385 ILNRCIL
-392 EKDDLRMSTQFRNME
+392 EKDNLTMSTQFKNME
-407 ELFKKWTSGQKIEL
+407 ELFKKWTSGQKAEL

-435 QVSLLTKNI
+435 QISSMTKNI
-444 VKEMN
+444 VGELN
-449 ADNRLKNIQSVRKF
+449 SENRLKNIQSVRKF
-463 CSDII
+463 CTDII

-478 KNEFLKKIFQL
+478 NNEFLKKIFLL

-503 LYSYFLERRYQDCL
+503 LYSYFLEGRYQECL
-517 NNLSGYQFAKIQ
+517 NDFTGYKLAKIQ

-540 MSKIEADCLFK
+540 MNKVEADCLFK
-551 LKRYKEAEI
+551 LKKYKEAED

-580 LAAYF
+580 IAAYF
-585 TSNDKTKSL
+585 TSNDKKKSL
-594 GHLKKASEL
+594 AHLKKASEL
-603 FKRDKNEKNREITE
+603 FKKDKKEKNWKIAE
-617 EILKNLNN
+617 EILHNLKS

>member
-8 LKKIGKE
+8 LKKIGNE

-21 KANNFYEGEEC
+21 KANNFYEGEES
-32 FSKEDFDQL
+32 FSQEDFDQL

-66 YYEYNHNEEARKI
+66 YYEYNHSEEARKI
-79 LLQKLL
+79 LLQKLN
-85 KDDTELLNGGTEEDQ
+85 DDSELLNDGTQEDQ

-109 IEIKIRTKDEKD
+109 IEIKIRTKNEKD

-126 NKLVS
+126 NKLCS
-131 KKTGMKFEDY
+131 FKGEKKFEDY
-141 ILQKHYF
+141 IIQKHYF
-148 AYLKFLLRDYKDSDK
+148 AYLKFLLRAYNDSDK
-163 FTNDIISDI
+163 STNDIISDI
-172 DEHKDL
+172 DEHKNL

-200 LMDPVK
+200 LMDPVL

-215 ECLFAITKNT
+215 ECLFTMTKNT

-288 YNSINDDFVGVIQV
+288 YNSINDDFDGMIQV
-302 SRKIDK
+302 SKKIDK
-308 YLTNVQDLMKSNDNK
+308 YLNNVQDLMKSNQNK
-323 NNPSQD
+323 NNHSQD
-329 NNNIQYGNLYWQY
+329 NNNEQYGNLYWQY

-350 SSFNF
+350 SSVNF

-371 QKMSNNKIRQSEMD
+371 QKMSNKIRQSEMD
-385 LMNRCIL
+385 ILNRCIL
-392 EKDDLRMSTQFRNME
+392 EKDNLTMSTQFKNME
-407 ELFKKWTSGQKIEL
+407 ELFKKWTSGQKAEL

-435 QVSLLTKNI
+435 QISSMTKNI
-444 VKEMN
+444 VGELN
-449 ADNRLKNIQSVRKF
+449 SENRLKNIQSVRKF
-463 CSDII
+463 CTDII

-478 KNEFLKKIFQL
+478 NNEFLKKIFLL

-503 LYSYFLERRYQDCL
+503 LYSYFLEGRYQECL
-517 NNLSGYQFAKIQ
+517 NDFTGYKLAKIQ

-540 MSKIEADCLFK
+540 MNKVEADCLFK
-551 LKRYKEAEI
+551 LKKYKEAED

-568 NSNDAFVHFNLG
+568 NSYDAFVHFNLG
-580 LAAYF
+580 IAAYF
-585 TSNDKTKSL
+585 TSNDKKKSL
-594 GHLKKASEL
+594 AHLKKASEL
-603 FKRDKNEKNREITE
+603 FKKDKKEKNWKIAE
-617 EILKNLNN
+617 EILHNLKS

>member
-8 LKKIGKE
+8 LKKIGNE

-21 KANNFYEGEEC
+21 KANNFYEGEES
-32 FSKEDFDQL
+32 FSQEDFDQL

-66 YYEYNHNEEARKI
+66 YYEYNHSEEARKI
-79 LLQKLL
+79 LLQKLN
-85 KDDTELLNGGTEEDQ
+85 DDSELLNDGTQEDQ

-109 IEIKIRTKDEKD
+109 IEIKIRTKNEKD

-126 NKLVS
+126 NKLCS
-131 KKTGMKFEDY
+131 FKGEKKFEDY
-141 ILQKHYF
+141 IIQKHYF
-148 AYLKFLLRDYKDSDK
+148 AYLKFLLRAYNDSDK
-163 FTNDIISDI
+163 STNDIISDI
-172 DEHKDL
+172 DEHKNL

-200 LMDPVK
+200 LMDPVL
-206 NNKDIISHL
+206 NNKDILSHL
-215 ECLFAITKNT
+215 ECLFTMTKNT

-288 YNSINDDFVGVIQV
+288 YNSINDDFDGMIQV
-302 SRKIDK
+302 SKKIDK
-308 YLTNVQDLMKSNDNK
+308 YLNNVQDLMKSNQNK
-323 NNPSQD
+323 NNHSQD
-329 NNNIQYGNLYWQY
+329 NNNEQYGNLYWQY

-350 SSFNF
+350 SSVNF

-371 QKMSNNKIRQSEMD
+371 QKMSNKIRQSEMD
-385 LMNRCIL
+385 ILNRCIL
-392 EKDDLRMSTQFRNME
+392 EKDNLTMSTQFKNME
-407 ELFKKWTSGQKIEL
+407 ELFKKWTSGQKAEL

-435 QVSLLTKNI
+435 QISSMTKNI
-444 VKEMN
+444 VGELN
-449 ADNRLKNIQSVRKF
+449 SENRLKNIQSVRKF
-463 CSDII
+463 CTDII

-478 KNEFLKKIFQL
+478 NNEFLKKIFLL

-503 LYSYFLERRYQDCL
+503 LYSYFLEGRYQECL
-517 NNLSGYQFAKIQ
+517 NDFTGYKLAKIQ

-540 MSKIEADCLFK
+540 MNKVEADCLFK
-551 LKRYKEAEI
+551 LKKYKEAED

-580 LAAYF
+580 IAAYF
-585 TSNDKTKSL
+585 TSNDKKKSL
-594 GHLKKASEL
+594 AHLKKASEL
-603 FKRDKNEKNREITE
+603 FKKDKKEKNWKIAE
-617 EILKNLNN
+617 EILHNLKS

>member
-8 LKKIGKE
+8 LKKIGNE

-21 KANNFYEGEEC
+21 KANNFYEGEES
-32 FSKEDFDQL
+32 FSQEDFDQL

-51 DLPTSTKNNLFLCIL
+51 NLQTPIKNNLFLCIL
-66 YYEYNHNEEARKI
+66 YYEYNHSEEARKI
-79 LLQKLL
+79 LIQKLSN
-85 KDDTELLNGGTEEDQ
+85 DDNELLNEGTEEDK

-109 IEIKIRTKDEKD
+109 IEIKLHTKKEKE

-126 NKLVS
+126 NKLLS
-131 KKTGMKFEDY
+131 KNTPKKFEDY

-148 AYLKFLLRDYKDSDK
+148 AYLKFLLQAYKDSDK
-163 FTNDIISDI
+163 YTNDIISDI

-215 ECLFAITKNT
+215 ECLFTITKNT

-288 YNSINDDFVGVIQV
+288 YNSINDDFDGMIQV
-302 SRKIDK
+302 SKKIDK
-308 YLTNVQDLMKSNDNK
+308 YLNNVQDIMKSNENK
-323 NNPSQD
+323 NNQSQD
-329 NNNIQYGNLYWQY
+329 NNNTQYDNLYWQY
-342 NYYNAMLK
+342 NYFNTMLK
-350 SSFNF
+350 SSINF
-355 NNTNNASALR
+355 NSTNNTSALR
-365 ESQQNM
+365 ESQKNM
-371 QKMSNNKIRQSEMD
+371 QKMSNNIRQSEMD
-385 LMNRCIL
+385 ILNRCIL
-392 EKDDLRMSTQFRNME
+392 EKDDLGMSTHFKNME
-407 ELFKKWTSGQKIEL
+407 DLFKKWTSGQKTEL

-435 QVSLLTKNI
+435 QISSITKKI
-444 VKEMN
+444 VGEIN
-449 ADNRLKNIQSVRKF
+449 SDVRLKNIQSVRRF
-463 CSDII
+463 CADII
-468 EMTGKQVIDK
+468 DMTGKQVIDK
-478 KNEFLKKIFQL
+478 KNENLKKIFQL
-489 PFFKNLFNRLYYVK
+489 PFFKNLFNKLYYVK
-503 LYSYFLERRYQDCL
+503 LYSYFLEGRYQDCL
-517 NNLSGYQFAKIQ
+517 NDFSGYKLAKIQ

-551 LKRYKEAEI
+551 LKKYKEAEE
-560 IYDKIISM
+560 IYDKIIAM
-568 NSNDAFVHFNLG
+568 GSNDAFVHFNLG
-580 LAAYF
+580 LTAYF
-585 TSNDKTKSL
+585 TSNDKKKSIE
-594 GHLKKASEL
+594 HLKIASEI
-603 FKRDKNEKNREITE
+603 FKKEKKEKNWKITE
-617 EILKNLNN
+617 EILHNFKN

>member
-8 LKKIGKE
+8 LKKIGNE

-21 KANNFYEGEEC
+21 KANNFYEGEES
-32 FSKEDFDQL
+32 FSQEDFDQL

-66 YYEYNHNEEARKI
+66 YYEYNHSEEARKI
-79 LLQKLL
+79 LLQKLN
-85 KDDTELLNGGTEEDQ
+85 DDSELLNDGTQEDQ

-109 IEIKIRTKDEKD
+109 IEIKIRAKNEKD

-126 NKLVS
+126 NKLYS
-131 KKTGMKFEDY
+131 FKSEKKFEDY
-141 ILQKHYF
+141 IIQKHYF
-148 AYLKFLLRDYKDSDK
+148 AYSKFLLRAYNDSDK
-163 FTNDIISDI
+163 STNDIISDI
-172 DEHKDL
+172 DEHKNL

-200 LMDPVK
+200 LMDPVL

-215 ECLFAITKNT
+215 ECLFTMTKNT

-288 YNSINDDFVGVIQV
+288 YNSINDDFDGMIQV
-302 SRKIDK
+302 SKKIDK
-308 YLTNVQDLMKSNDNK
+308 YLNNVQDLMKSNQNK
-323 NNPSQD
+323 NNHSQD
-329 NNNIQYGNLYWQY
+329 NNNEQYGNLYWQY

-350 SSFNF
+350 SSVNF

-371 QKMSNNKIRQSEMD
+371 QKMSNKIRQSEMD
-385 LMNRCIL
+385 ILNRCIL
-392 EKDDLRMSTQFRNME
+392 EKDNLTMSTQFKNME
-407 ELFKKWTSGQKIEL
+407 ELFKKWTSGQKAEL

-435 QVSLLTKNI
+435 QISSMTKNI
-444 VKEMN
+444 VGELN
-449 ADNRLKNIQSVRKF
+449 SENRLKNIQSVRKF
-463 CSDII
+463 CTDII

-478 KNEFLKKIFQL
+478 NNEFLKKIFLL

-503 LYSYFLERRYQDCL
+503 LYSYFLEGRYQECL
-517 NNLSGYQFAKIQ
+517 NDFTGYKLAKIQ

-540 MSKIEADCLFK
+540 MNKVEADCLFK
-551 LKRYKEAEI
+551 LKKYKEAED

-580 LAAYF
+580 IAAYF
-585 TSNDKTKSL
+585 TSNDKKKSL
-594 GHLKKASEL
+594 AHLKKASEL
-603 FKRDKNEKNREITE
+603 FKKDKKEKNWKIAE
-617 EILKNLNN
+617 EILHNLKS

>member
-8 LKKIGKE
+8 LKKIGNE

-21 KANNFYEGEEC
+21 KANNFYEGEES
-32 FSKEDFDQL
+32 FSQEDFDQL

-66 YYEYNHNEEARKI
+66 YYEYNHSEEARKI
-79 LLQKLL
+79 LLQKLN
-85 KDDTELLNGGTEEDQ
+85 DDSELLNDGTQEDQ

-109 IEIKIRTKDEKD
+109 IEIKIRTKNEKD

-126 NKLVS
+126 NKLCS
-131 KKTGMKFEDY
+131 FKQEKKFEDY
-141 ILQKHYF
+141 IIQKHYF
-148 AYLKFLLRDYKDSDK
+148 AYLKFLLRAYNDSDK
-163 FTNDIISDI
+163 STNDIISDI
-172 DEHKDL
+172 DEHKNL

-200 LMDPVK
+200 LMDPVL

-215 ECLFAITKNT
+215 ECLFTMTKNT

-288 YNSINDDFVGVIQV
+288 YNSINDDFDGMIQV
-302 SRKIDK
+302 SKKIDK
-308 YLTNVQDLMKSNDNK
+308 YLNNVQDLMKSNQNK
-323 NNPSQD
+323 NNHSQD
-329 NNNIQYGNLYWQY
+329 NNNEQYGNLYWQY

-350 SSFNF
+350 SSVNF

-371 QKMSNNKIRQSEMD
+371 QKMSNKIRQSEMD
-385 LMNRCIL
+385 ILNRCIL
-392 EKDDLRMSTQFRNME
+392 EKDNLTMSTQFKNME
-407 ELFKKWTSGQKIEL
+407 ELFKKWTSGQKAEL

-435 QVSLLTKNI
+435 QISSMTKNI
-444 VKEMN
+444 VGELN
-449 ADNRLKNIQSVRKF
+449 SENRLKNIQSVRKF
-463 CSDII
+463 CTDII

-478 KNEFLKKIFQL
+478 NNEFLKKIFLL

-503 LYSYFLERRYQDCL
+503 LYSYFLEGRYQECL
-517 NNLSGYQFAKIQ
+517 NDFTGYKLAKIQ

-540 MSKIEADCLFK
+540 MNKVEADCLFK
-551 LKRYKEAEI
+551 LKKYKEAED

-580 LAAYF
+580 IAAYF
-585 TSNDKTKSL
+585 TSNDKKKSL
-594 GHLKKASEL
+594 AHLKKASEL
-603 FKRDKNEKNREITE
+603 FKKDKKEKNWKIAE
-617 EILKNLNN
+617 EILHNLKS

>member
-8 LKKIGKE
+8 LKKIGSE

-21 KANNFYEGEEC
+21 KANNFYEGEES
-32 FSKEDFDQL
+32 FSQEDFDQL

-51 DLPTSTKNNLFLCIL
+51 NLQTPIKNNLFLCIL
-66 YYEYNHNEEARKI
+66 YYEYNHSEEARKI
-79 LLQKLL
+79 LIQKLSN
-85 KDDTELLNGGTEEDQ
+85 DDNELLNEGTEEDK

-109 IEIKIRTKDEKD
+109 IEIKLHTKKEKE

-126 NKLVS
+126 NKLLS
-131 KKTGMKFEDY
+131 KNTPKKFEDY

-148 AYLKFLLRDYKDSDK
+148 AYLKFLLQAYKDSDK
-163 FTNDIISDI
+163 YTNDIISDI

-215 ECLFAITKNT
+215 ECLFTITKNT

-288 YNSINDDFVGVIQV
+288 YNSINDDFDGMIQV
-302 SRKIDK
+302 SKKIDK
-308 YLTNVQDLMKSNDNK
+308 YLNNVQDIMKSNENK
-323 NNPSQD
+323 NNQSQD
-329 NNNIQYGNLYWQY
+329 NNNTQYDNLYWQY
-342 NYYNAMLK
+342 NYFNTMLK
-350 SSFNF
+350 SSVNF
-355 NNTNNASALR
+355 NSTNNTSALR
-365 ESQQNM
+365 ESQKNM
-371 QKMSNNKIRQSEMD
+371 QKMSNNIRQSEMD
-385 LMNRCIL
+385 ILNRCIL
-392 EKDDLRMSTQFRNME
+392 EKDDLGMSTHFKNME
-407 ELFKKWTSGQKIEL
+407 DLFKKWTSGQKTEL

-435 QVSLLTKNI
+435 QISLITKKI
-444 VKEMN
+444 VGEIN
-449 ADNRLKNIQSVRKF
+449 SDVRLKNIQSVRRF
-463 CSDII
+463 CADII
-468 EMTGKQVIDK
+468 DMTGKQVIDK
-478 KNEFLKKIFQL
+478 KNENLKKIFQL
-489 PFFKNLFNRLYYVK
+489 PFFKNLFNKLYYVK
-503 LYSYFLERRYQDCL
+503 LYSYFLEGRYQDCL
-517 NNLSGYQFAKIQ
+517 NDFSGYKLAKIQ

-551 LKRYKEAEI
+551 LKKYKEAEE
-560 IYDKIISM
+560 IYDKIIAM
-568 NSNDAFVHFNLG
+568 GSNDAFVHFNLG
-580 LAAYF
+580 LTAYF
-585 TSNDKTKSL
+585 TSNDKKKSIE
-594 GHLKKASEL
+594 HLKIASEI
-603 FKRDKNEKNREITE
+603 FKKEKKEKNWKITE
-617 EILKNLNN
+617 EILHNFKN

>member
-8 LKKIGKE
+8 LKKIGSE

-21 KANNFYEGEEC
+21 KANNFYEGEES
-32 FSKEDFDQL
+32 FSQEDFDQL

-51 DLPTSTKNNLFLCIL
+51 NLQTPIKNNLFLCIL
-66 YYEYNHNEEARKI
+66 YYEYNHSEEARKI
-79 LLQKLL
+79 LIQKLSN
-85 KDDTELLNGGTEEDQ
+85 DDNELLNEGTEEDK

-109 IEIKIRTKDEKD
+109 IEIKLHTKKEKE

-126 NKLVS
+126 NKLLS
-131 KKTGMKFEDY
+131 KNTPKKFEDY

-148 AYLKFLLRDYKDSDK
+148 AYLKFLLQAYKDSDK
-163 FTNDIISDI
+163 YTNDIISDI

-215 ECLFAITKNT
+215 ECLFTITKNT

-288 YNSINDDFVGVIQV
+288 YNSINDDFDGMIQV
-302 SRKIDK
+302 SKKIDK
-308 YLTNVQDLMKSNDNK
+308 YLNNVQDIMKSNENK
-323 NNPSQD
+323 NNQSQD
-329 NNNIQYGNLYWQY
+329 NNNTQYDNLYWQY
-342 NYYNAMLK
+342 NYFNTMLK
-350 SSFNF
+350 SSVNF
-355 NNTNNASALR
+355 NSTNNTSALR
-365 ESQQNM
+365 ESQKNM
-371 QKMSNNKIRQSEMD
+371 QKMSNNIRQSEMD
-385 LMNRCIL
+385 ILNRCIL
-392 EKDDLRMSTQFRNME
+392 EKDDLGMSTHFKNME
-407 ELFKKWTSGQKIEL
+407 DLFKKWTSGQKTEL

-435 QVSLLTKNI
+435 QISSITKKI
-444 VKEMN
+444 VGEIN
-449 ADNRLKNIQSVRKF
+449 SDVRLKNIQSVRRF
-463 CSDII
+463 CADII
-468 EMTGKQVIDK
+468 DMTGKQVIDK
-478 KNEFLKKIFQL
+478 KNENLKKIFQL
-489 PFFKNLFNRLYYVK
+489 PFFKNLFNKLYYVK
-503 LYSYFLERRYQDCL
+503 LYSYFLEGRYQDCL
-517 NNLSGYQFAKIQ
+517 NDFSGYKLAKIQ

-551 LKRYKEAEI
+551 LKKYKEAEE
-560 IYDKIISM
+560 IYDKIIAM
-568 NSNDAFVHFNLG
+568 GANDAFVHFNLG
-580 LAAYF
+580 LTAYF
-585 TSNDKTKSL
+585 TSNDKKKSIE
-594 GHLKKASEL
+594 HLKIASEI
-603 FKRDKNEKNREITE
+603 FKKEKKEKNWKITE
-617 EILKNLNN
+617 EILHNFKN

>member
-8 LKKIGKE
+8 LKKIGNE

-21 KANNFYEGEEC
+21 KANNFYEGEES
-32 FSKEDFDQL
+32 FSQEDFDQL

-66 YYEYNHNEEARKI
+66 YYEYNHSEEARKI
-79 LLQKLL
+79 LLQKLN
-85 KDDTELLNGGTEEDQ
+85 DDSELLNDGTQEDQ

-109 IEIKIRTKDEKD
+109 IEIKIRTKNEKD

-126 NKLVS
+126 NKLCS
-131 KKTGMKFEDY
+131 FKQEKKFEDY
-141 ILQKHYF
+141 IIQKHYF
-148 AYLKFLLRDYKDSDK
+148 AYLKFLLRAYNDSLQS
-163 FTNDIISDI
+163 TNDIISDI
-172 DEHKDL
+172 DEHKNL

-200 LMDPVK
+200 LMDPVL

-215 ECLFAITKNT
+215 ECLFTMTKNT

-288 YNSINDDFVGVIQV
+288 YNSINDDFDGMIQV
-302 SRKIDK
+302 SKKIDK
-308 YLTNVQDLMKSNDNK
+308 YLNNVQDLMKSNQNK
-323 NNPSQD
+323 NNHSQD
-329 NNNIQYGNLYWQY
+329 NNNEQYGNLYWQY

-350 SSFNF
+350 SSVNF

-371 QKMSNNKIRQSEMD
+371 QKMSNKIRQSEMD
-385 LMNRCIL
+385 ILNRCIL
-392 EKDDLRMSTQFRNME
+392 EKDNLTMSTQFKNME
-407 ELFKKWTSGQKIEL
+407 ELFKKWTSGQKTEL

-435 QVSLLTKNI
+435 QISSMTKNI
-444 VKEMN
+444 VGELN
-449 ADNRLKNIQSVRKF
+449 SENRLKNIQSVRKF
-463 CSDII
+463 CTDII

-478 KNEFLKKIFQL
+478 NNEFLKKIFLL

-503 LYSYFLERRYQDCL
+503 LYSYFLEGRYQECL
-517 NNLSGYQFAKIQ
+517 NDFTGYKLAKIQ

-540 MSKIEADCLFK
+540 MNKVEADCLFK
-551 LKRYKEAEI
+551 LKKYKEAED

-580 LAAYF
+580 IAAYF
-585 TSNDKTKSL
+585 TSNDKKKSL
-594 GHLKKASEL
+594 AHLKKASEL
-603 FKRDKNEKNREITE
+603 FKKDKKEKNWKITE
-617 EILKNLNN
+617 EILHNLKS

>member
-8 LKKIGKE
+8 LKKIGNE

-21 KANNFYEGEEC
+21 KANNFYEGEES
-32 FSKEDFDQL
+32 FSQEDFDQL

-66 YYEYNHNEEARKI
+66 YYEYNHSEEARKI
-79 LLQKLL
+79 LLQKLN
-85 KDDTELLNGGTEEDQ
+85 DDSELLNDGTQEDQ

-109 IEIKIRTKDEKD
+109 IEIKIRTKNEKD

-126 NKLVS
+126 NKLCS
-131 KKTGMKFEDY
+131 FKQEKKFEDY
-141 ILQKHYF
+141 IIQKHYF
-148 AYLKFLLRDYKDSDK
+148 AYLKFLLRAYNDSDQS
-163 FTNDIISDI
+163 TNDIISDI
-172 DEHKDL
+172 DEHKNL

-186 IRIRNVLL
+186 IKIRNVLL

-200 LMDPVK
+200 LMDPVL

-215 ECLFAITKNT
+215 ECLFTMTKNT

-288 YNSINDDFVGVIQV
+288 YNSINDDFDGMIQV
-302 SRKIDK
+302 SKKIDK
-308 YLTNVQDLMKSNDNK
+308 YLNNVQDLMKSNQNK
-323 NNPSQD
+323 NNHSQD
-329 NNNIQYGNLYWQY
+329 NNNEQYGNLYWQY

-350 SSFNF
+350 SSVNF

-371 QKMSNNKIRQSEMD
+371 QKMSNKIRQSEMD
-385 LMNRCIL
+385 ILNRCIL
-392 EKDDLRMSTQFRNME
+392 EKDNLTMSTQFKNME
-407 ELFKKWTSGQKIEL
+407 ELFKKWTSGQKAEL

-435 QVSLLTKNI
+435 QISSMTKNI
-444 VKEMN
+444 VGELN
-449 ADNRLKNIQSVRKF
+449 SENRLKNIQSVRKF
-463 CSDII
+463 CTDII

-478 KNEFLKKIFQL
+478 NNEFLKKIFLL

-503 LYSYFLERRYQDCL
+503 LYSYFLEGRYQECL
-517 NNLSGYQFAKIQ
+517 NDFTGYKLAKIQ

-540 MSKIEADCLFK
+540 MNKVEADCLFK
-551 LKRYKEAEI
+551 LKKYKEAED

-580 LAAYF
+580 IAAYF
-585 TSNDKTKSL
+585 TSNDKKKSL
-594 GHLKKASEL
+594 AHLKKASEL
-603 FKRDKNEKNREITE
+603 FKKDKKEKNWKIAE
-617 EILKNLNN
+617 EILHNLKS

>member
-8 LKKIGKE
+8 LKKIGNE

-21 KANNFYEGEEC
+21 KANNFYEGEES
-32 FSKEDFDQL
+32 FSQEDFDQL

-66 YYEYNHNEEARKI
+66 YYEYNHSEEARKI
-79 LLQKLL
+79 LLQKLN
-85 KDDTELLNGGTEEDQ
+85 DDSELLNDGTQEDQ

-109 IEIKIRTKDEKD
+109 IEIKIRTKNEKD

-126 NKLVS
+126 NKLCS
-131 KKTGMKFEDY
+131 FKQEKKFEDY
-141 ILQKHYF
+141 IIQKHYF
-148 AYLKFLLRDYKDSDK
+148 AYLKFLLRAYNDSDK
-163 FTNDIISDI
+163 STNDIISDI
-172 DEHKDL
+172 DEHKNL

-200 LMDPVK
+200 LMDPVS

-215 ECLFAITKNT
+215 ECLFTMTKNT

-288 YNSINDDFVGVIQV
+288 YNSINDDFDGMIQV
-302 SRKIDK
+302 SKKIDK
-308 YLTNVQDLMKSNDNK
+308 YLNNVQDLMKSNQNK
-323 NNPSQD
+323 NNHSQD
-329 NNNIQYGNLYWQY
+329 NNNEQYGNLYWQY

-350 SSFNF
+350 SSVNF

-371 QKMSNNKIRQSEMD
+371 QKMSNKIRQSEMD
-385 LMNRCIL
+385 ILNRCIL
-392 EKDDLRMSTQFRNME
+392 EKDNLTMSTQFKNME
-407 ELFKKWTSGQKIEL
+407 ELFKKWTSGQKTEL

-435 QVSLLTKNI
+435 QISSMTKNI
-444 VKEMN
+444 VGELN
-449 ADNRLKNIQSVRKF
+449 SENRLKNIQSVRKF
-463 CSDII
+463 CTDII

-478 KNEFLKKIFQL
+478 NNEFLKKIFLL

-503 LYSYFLERRYQDCL
+503 LYSYFLEGRYQECL
-517 NNLSGYQFAKIQ
+517 NDFTGYKLAKIQ

-540 MSKIEADCLFK
+540 MNKVEADCLFK
-551 LKRYKEAEI
+551 LKKYKEAED

-580 LAAYF
+580 IAAYF
-585 TSNDKTKSL
+585 TSNDKKKSL
-594 GHLKKASEL
+594 AHLKKASEL
-603 FKRDKNEKNREITE
+603 FKKDKKEKNWKIAE
-617 EILKNLNN
+617 EILHNLKS